1 MTATAI
7 GDFPAP
13 WRRQRGVLSVAAL
26 LAVAG
31 LVGLQESGARLPW
44 LWLTG
49 IALGF
54 TLYHAAFGF
63 TGAYRALFLGRGST
77 GVQAQLAMVALATLL
92 FAPLFAQGATFGLDL
107 YGAWAPVGWQVAI
120 GAFLFGIGMQL
131 GGGCGSGTL
140 FGAGGGDA
148 RTAVTLLFFCIG
160 AFWASLHMA
169 FWQSLPGV
177 DAVVIGQELGWAVAA
192 LLQVGLLLGLLFLL
206 RMYGERTPPAE
217 VHTVSRWQR
226 LVSGPWSPWTGAVVL
241 ALLAVVTLVLAGHPW
256 TITWAFSLWGAK
268 AAVLF
273 GWNPASSSFWTAP
286 FQSAALNSSIFSDT
300 TSVMNLG
307 IVLGAFAAAALAGRF
322 APNLCIGARP
332 LAAAV
337 LGGLLLGYGARIAFG
352 CNIGA
357 FFSGIASTSLHG
369 WLWIACALPGNWI
382 GVWLRPR
389 FGIVD

>member
-1 MTATAI
+1 MTGTAI
-7 GDFPAP
+7 GARPAP
-13 WRRQRGVLSVAAL
+13 WRRQRGVLVATVIVAL
-26 LAVAG
+26 LG

-44 LWLTG
+44 LWLVG

-63 TGAYRALFLGRGST
+63 TGAYRNLFLGRGSV
-77 GVQAQLAMVALATLL
+77 GVQAQLVMVALTTLM
-92 FAPLFAQGATFGLDL
+92 FAPLFANGDTLGFDL

-120 GAFLFGIGMQL
+120 GAFVFGIGMQL

-148 RTAVTLLFFCIG
+148 RTAVTLLFFCVG
-160 AFWASLHMA
+160 AFWASLHMG
-169 FWQSLPGV
+169 FWQTLPGI
-177 DAVVIGQELGWAVAA
+177 DAVVIGRELGWGVGA
-192 LLQVGLLLGLLFLL
+192 LLQVAVLGGLLMLL
-206 RMYGERTPPAE
+206 RKRVGG
-217 VHTVSRWQR
+217 TVPVADSPVPLGQR
-226 LVSGPWSPWTGAVVL
+226 LVSGPWSPWTGAVTL
-241 ALLAVVTLVLAGHPW
+241 ALLAVVTLLLAGHPW

-268 AAVLF
+268 AALLF
-273 GWNPASSSFWTAP
+273 GWDPASSSFWTAP
-286 FQSAALNSSIFSDT
+286 FQSAALASSILEDT

-307 IVLGAFAAAALAGRF
+307 IVLGALGAAALAGRF
-322 APNLCIGARP
+322 APSLRIGSRP

-337 LGGLLLGYGARIAFG
+337 LGGLMLGYGARIAFG

-389 FGIVD
+389 FGLVD